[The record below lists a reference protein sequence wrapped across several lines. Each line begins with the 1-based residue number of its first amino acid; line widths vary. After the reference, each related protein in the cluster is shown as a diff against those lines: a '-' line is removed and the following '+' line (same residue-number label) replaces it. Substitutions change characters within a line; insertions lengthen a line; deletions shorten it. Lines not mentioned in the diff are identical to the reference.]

1 MYCKN
6 CGQEIDNLA
15 AVCIHCGVAVGNG
28 TKFCQN
34 CGFELSE
41 GAAFCQNCGVD
52 VRGAAEQKA
61 AEEKANPNAKSKMV
75 AGILG
80 ILVGAL
86 GVHNFYLGFTKRA
99 VAQLLITLLSCGA
112 LSTVSAIW
120 GLIEGIFYL
129 TGYGNYTTDAEGN
142 PLGE

>member
-34 CGFELSE
+34 CGKDLPEN
-41 GAAFCQNCGVD
+41 AAFCINCGAAVT
-52 VRGAAEQKA
+52 GASNNTAKPA
-61 AEEKANPNAKSKMV
+61 ADPNAKSKLV
-75 AGILG
+75 AGLLG
-80 ILVGAL
+80 ILIGSL
-86 GVHNFYLGFTKRA
+86 GIHNFYLGYTKKA
-99 VAQLLITLLSCGA
+99 VAQLLITVLSCGA
-112 LSTVSAIW
+112 LSMVSAIW
-120 GLIEGIFYL
+120 ALVEGIFYL
-129 TGYGNYTTDAEGN
+129 TGHENYTTDANGV

>member
-6 CGQEIDNLA
+6 CGQQIDDLA

-28 TKFCQN
+28 KKFCQN
-34 CGFELSE
+34 CGFELPE
-41 GAAFCQNCGVD
+41 NAAFCQNCGVD
-52 VRGAAEQKA
+52 VRSEKEKKA
-61 AEEKANPNAKSKMV
+61 AEVNANPNAKSKLV
-75 AGILG
+75 VGLLG
-80 ILVGAL
+80 IFLGSL

-99 VAQLLITLLSCGA
+99 VAQLLITVLSCGA

-129 TGYGNYTTDAEGN
+129 TGNEKYSTDAEGN